1 MKTYFDKLC
10 TYSTNSFC
18 LFYLHVCLKVCLS
31 IYFSI
36 SLSDRHSTDRQD
48 KPGHWQVKPR
58 HADQARTGRPS
69 PNGVTPGQ
77 DHAQTGPAQTGP
89 AQAGHAL
96 TSPNV
101 QQATHEIAKRA
112 L

>member
-1 MKTYFDKLC
+1 MKMYFDKLLILL
-10 TYSTNSFC
+10 T
-18 LFYLHVCLKVCLS
+18 LFVYLSACLS
-31 IYFSI
+31 IYLPI
-36 SLSDRHSTDRQD
+36 SLLVCLIGTARTGRISPDRQA
-48 KPGHWQVKPR
+48 KPGQ
-58 HADQARTGRPS
+58 ADQARTGRPS

-77 DHAQTGPAQTGP
+77 DHAQIGP